1 MKLVVTQPFADFKVG
16 DSITK
21 SEDVQAYLDSHPGSV
36 VKAPD
41 DPKPDAAP
49 APAEPPSDTPTFAPR
64 GMSRRG

>member
-21 SEDVQAYLDSHPGSV
+21 AEDVAAILESHPGSV

-41 DPKPDAAP
+41 DPGPESATGEAEVPADPPAA
-49 APAEPPSDTPTFAPR
+49 AKQ
-64 GMSRRG
+64 RRS